1 MYEEYS
7 EDLENPKK
15 AKLYDVGDKHSKHSL
30 KNWKSID
37 RNLDY
42 DPRKLPR
49 NLKSSQIYKNGRNRK
64 VQDDGLH
71 FIQYV
76 SEDEY
81 VSKIVTQ
88 RVQCLFVLY
97 RVLIGTYVKTL

>member
-1 MYEEYS
+1 MKDITLLRIQ
-7 EDLENPKK
+7 DLIK
-15 AKLYDVGDKHSKHSL
+15 DKHSKHSL

-49 NLKSSQIYKNGRNRK
+49 NLKSSQIYGNGRNSK

-81 VSKIVTQ
+81 VSKIVTR